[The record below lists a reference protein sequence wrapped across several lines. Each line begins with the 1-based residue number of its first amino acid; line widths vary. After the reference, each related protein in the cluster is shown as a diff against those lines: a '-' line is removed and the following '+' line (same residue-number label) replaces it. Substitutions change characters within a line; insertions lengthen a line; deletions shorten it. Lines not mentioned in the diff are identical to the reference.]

1 MAVLLP
7 DGTAKAHQSPQ
18 KPHHSPTKRPIVSLN
33 VGSQA
38 KKAIRFFSRAIAAV
52 CACYTSADQVH
63 AEATTSRRMHSL
75 VEHSDLARRQV
86 VGGVEI
92 GTFSLASVSAV
103 ELSSPV
109 QQQLQPEQQQVRHQQ
124 RLFPL
129 SASTSNLSAA
139 ASSLSPSSSQLQQQL
154 QPVQQSAQPQLT
166 HILLRR
172 MSRRHGQIVLTM
184 ERLKFMM
191 RRLCVCHSLHI
202 RGVPMDDSL
211 ATRLLL
217 ADYRAVRDLVVD
229 RVSTVSQENMLKLVT
244 KVCPSQCIYM
254 FNHSSRA
261 STTSLTPAL
270 ILGSGTTEFAIE
282 AAIGCTFI
290 HPAFD
295 DAALME
301 IVVHDKLVRRSIR
314 LPLSRITHGGIV
326 EAARAFQSRAL
337 QLLDEFPVDSP
348 LWEVIVTLPVSPLID
363 PSRIS
368 LPAEMAP
375 YTRVY
380 FSSMPSVV
388 LEVLINRMNLR
399 VHIDYGPP
407 MLSRQAHWLRLLA
420 PQKTLTIR
428 AMQSAAC
435 KEEVLAE
442 SVGSKR
448 VVTLNR
454 PKQLNALNLNMVREL
469 YPLMKKWDDGG
480 HVSMVIVKGAGGKAF
495 CAGGDVLAVTKSA
508 QDAKAGGESTL
519 HKDFFREE
527 YQLNHL
533 IGTLSKPYVALIDGI
548 TMGGGCGL
556 SVNGRFRVATERTM
570 LSMPETALGLFPD
583 VGGSYFLSRLKNN
596 LGLYLAL
603 TGYRLMGADAFHS
616 GLATHFVNSSDIP
629 ALEKELLDL
638 DHPTDALVDVTIR
651 KFQPKDMAP
660 FSLEEKLPTIRELFH
675 ARTIEEIVANLEKHG
690 DEWAKKT
697 VATLNKMSPT
707 SLKLTMQQIERGART
722 SYAKCFTMEY
732 RLTQH
737 CMEGF
742 DFHEGCRAIL
752 IDKDRNPQWKP
763 ATLAEVSEDY
773 IEGYFAPLPHAQELV
788 IHED

>member
-63 AEATTSRRMHSL
+63 AEATVSEELPAEIIYDTEFDDLPPEILMKVIGQCDFNSQMNLRATSRRMHSL

-191 RRLCVCHSLHI
+191 SNFCIEINLPTTYLIPYLAYRNPPPSLRRLCVCHSLHI

-399 VHIDYGPP
+399 VHIDYGS
-407 MLSRQAHWLRLLA
+407 LFSR
-420 PQKTLTIR
+420 
-428 AMQSAAC
+428 
-435 KEEVLAE
+435 
-442 SVGSKR
+442 
-448 VVTLNR
+448 
-454 PKQLNALNLNMVREL
+454 
-469 YPLMKKWDDGG
+469 
-480 HVSMVIVKGAGGKAF
+480 F
-495 CAGGDVLAVTKSA
+495 
-508 QDAKAGGESTL
+508 
-519 HKDFFREE
+519 
-527 YQLNHL
+527 
-533 IGTLSKPYVALIDGI
+533 
-548 TMGGGCGL
+548 
-556 SVNGRFRVATERTM
+556 
-570 LSMPETALGLFPD
+570 ALGP
-583 VGGSYFLSRLKNN
+583 
-596 LGLYLAL
+596 
-603 TGYRLMGADAFHS
+603 
-616 GLATHFVNSSDIP
+616 
-629 ALEKELLDL
+629 
-638 DHPTDALVDVTIR
+638 
-651 KFQPKDMAP
+651 
-660 FSLEEKLPTIRELFH
+660 
-675 ARTIEEIVANLEKHG
+675 
-690 DEWAKKT
+690 
-697 VATLNKMSPT
+697 
-707 SLKLTMQQIERGART
+707 
-722 SYAKCFTMEY
+722 
-732 RLTQH
+732 
-737 CMEGF
+737 
-742 DFHEGCRAIL
+742 
-752 IDKDRNPQWKP
+752 
-763 ATLAEVSEDY
+763 
-773 IEGYFAPLPHAQELV
+773 V
-788 IHED
+788 ISAVCS

>member
-63 AEATTSRRMHSL
+63 AEATVSEELPAEIIYDTEFDDLPPEILMKVIGQCDFNSQMNLRATSRRMHSL

-399 VHIDYGPP
+399 VHIDYG
-407 MLSRQAHWLRLLA
+407 
-420 PQKTLTIR
+420 
-428 AMQSAAC
+428 
-435 KEEVLAE
+435 
-442 SVGSKR
+442 
-448 VVTLNR
+448 
-454 PKQLNALNLNMVREL
+454 VR
-469 YPLMKKWDDGG
+469 K
-480 HVSMVIVKGAGGKAF
+480 
-495 CAGGDVLAVTKSA
+495 
-508 QDAKAGGESTL
+508 
-519 HKDFFREE
+519 
-527 YQLNHL
+527 
-533 IGTLSKPYVALIDGI
+533 
-548 TMGGGCGL
+548 
-556 SVNGRFRVATERTM
+556 
-570 LSMPETALGLFPD
+570 
-583 VGGSYFLSRLKNN
+583 
-596 LGLYLAL
+596 
-603 TGYRLMGADAFHS
+603 
-616 GLATHFVNSSDIP
+616 
-629 ALEKELLDL
+629 
-638 DHPTDALVDVTIR
+638 
-651 KFQPKDMAP
+651 
-660 FSLEEKLPTIRELFH
+660 
-675 ARTIEEIVANLEKHG
+675 
-690 DEWAKKT
+690 
-697 VATLNKMSPT
+697 
-707 SLKLTMQQIERGART
+707 
-722 SYAKCFTMEY
+722 
-732 RLTQH
+732 
-737 CMEGF
+737 
-742 DFHEGCRAIL
+742 
-752 IDKDRNPQWKP
+752 
-763 ATLAEVSEDY
+763 
-773 IEGYFAPLPHAQELV
+773 
-788 IHED
+788 